1 MSDIYRKQNNILKHF
16 IPCRATMPTNNVQP
30 LKNDFTMSDEM
41 TPPETNAPDMMPG
54 LRDFH
59 IGSGSEPR
67 NKRGGAND

>member
-1 MSDIYRKQNNILKHF
+1 MPGNNAHRQ
-16 IPCRATMPTNNVQP
+16 CST

-54 LRDFH
+54 FKNFY
-59 IGSGSEPR
+59 IECGGKPK

>member
-1 MSDIYRKQNNILKHF
+1 MPGDNAHKQCSTI
-16 IPCRATMPTNNVQP
+16 
-30 LKNDFTMSDEM
+30 KNDFTMSDEM
-41 TPPETNAPDMMPG
+41 TPPETIAPDMMPG

>member
-1 MSDIYRKQNNILKHF
+1 MPGNN
-16 IPCRATMPTNNVQP
+16 AP
-30 LKNDFTMSDEM
+30 LQFSTSKNFTMSNEM
-41 TPPETNAPDMMPG
+41 TPPETIAPDMMPG

>member
-1 MSDIYRKQNNILKHF
+1 
-16 IPCRATMPTNNVQP
+16 
-30 LKNDFTMSDEM
+30 MSDEM